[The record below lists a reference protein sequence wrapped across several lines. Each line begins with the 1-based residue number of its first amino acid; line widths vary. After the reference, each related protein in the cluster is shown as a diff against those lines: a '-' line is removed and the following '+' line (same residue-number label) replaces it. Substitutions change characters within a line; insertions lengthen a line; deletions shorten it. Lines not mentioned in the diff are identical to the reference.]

1 MLSLLIVYL
10 KLLESCKLKVFC
22 LSLSLESLLRDVV
35 GETTLR
41 ILLCLLKLLLLPVR
55 WYDLGC
61 DWLSCAFNIGQQ
73 IHSLD
78 IVIAILMN
86 HLLWIVLAQ
95 SFSISR
101 SLTPDNC
108 TVCTPESKLFVY
120 GQRRSLNRV
129 TSHLAFASGLLMKR
143 KKAFRLNS
151 TGLKTY
157 QVIYRVHV
165 CFLPKLNQH
174 RVEIQ
179 MRRRLLRCLEM
190 LQSLVTAWRR

>member
-1 MLSLLIVYL
+1 MLDLLIVYL

-22 LSLSLESLLRDVV
+22 LSLSFESLLRDAMR
-35 GETTLR
+35 EATLR
-41 ILLCLLKLLLLPVR
+41 ILLCLLRLLLLPIR

-61 DWLSCAFNIGQQ
+61 DRLSCTFNIGQQ

-78 IVIAILMN
+78 IIIAILLN

-95 SFSISR
+95 SFSICR

-120 GQRRSLNRV
+120 GQCSLNRV

-151 TGLKTY
+151 TGLMTY
-157 QVIYRVHV
+157 QFICRVHV

-179 MRRRLLRCLEM
+179 MRRHLLRCLEM